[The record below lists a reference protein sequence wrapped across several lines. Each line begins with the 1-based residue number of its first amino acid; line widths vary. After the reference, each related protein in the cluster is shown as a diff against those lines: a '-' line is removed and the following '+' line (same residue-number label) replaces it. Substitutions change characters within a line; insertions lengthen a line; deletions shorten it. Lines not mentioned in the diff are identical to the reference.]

1 MISPLIRS
9 SREATSEGEGETG
22 KARNEMVG
30 PRWREH
36 HINYLGHVVRPA
48 AVNGLRASHAM
59 PTLSEQF
66 QLSTRNTM
74 VYETPYDPSVS
85 QRTEEEDD
93 DLGLLEGDNNGS
105 AEMIR
110 E

>member
-1 MISPLIRS
+1 
-9 SREATSEGEGETG
+9 
-22 KARNEMVG
+22 
-30 PRWREH
+30 
-36 HINYLGHVVRPA
+36 VRPA

-59 PTLSEQF
+59 PILSEQF

-74 VYETPYDPSVS
+74 VYETPYDSSVR
-85 QRTEEEDD
+85 QRTEEDDD
-93 DLGLLEGDNNGS
+93 DLGLLEGDNNDS